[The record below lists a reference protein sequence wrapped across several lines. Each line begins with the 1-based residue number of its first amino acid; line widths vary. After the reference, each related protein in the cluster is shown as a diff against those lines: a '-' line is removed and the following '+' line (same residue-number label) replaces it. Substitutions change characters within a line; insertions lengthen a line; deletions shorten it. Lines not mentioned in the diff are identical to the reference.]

1 MISVYRGSGYLQAQL
16 LSGLLEQHG
25 IPVFLQGAALQGG
38 LGELPAT
45 GHLSIMVEP
54 QDQDA
59 ARSLLAAYER
69 GAFAI
74 DDGSIDELFTEP
86 GAGE

>member
-1 MISVYRGSGYLQAQL
+1 MISVFKGSDYLQAQL

-25 IPVFLQGAALQGG
+25 ITVFLQGAALQGG

-59 ARSLLAAYER
+59 AKSLLTAYER
-69 GAFAI
+69 GEL
-74 DDGSIDELFTEP
+74 SIDELFTEP
-86 GAGE
+86 DAGE